1 MRRAGNRSRRPASV
15 SAWPAWRRWMVRGG
29 LCGLLAALCLVGYQ
43 WVPSAVAGLMTVRHV
58 SIAGTA
64 RLDRQDILAL
74 LNVSGES
81 SLLLLDRSRLEKQ
94 VEAHPWVASAS
105 VGRALPH
112 TLSVI
117 VVERKRAAVVR
128 DADGDVFVDDEGVV
142 LTPVSDAPTGY
153 LPTLV
158 GLSAAKLLEGDRAT
172 QARVRPALDF
182 AECLHRRFGRAV
194 TVDLGDARFLS
205 GHTDTHVV
213 LANHDFRQAWQ
224 QYLNLES
231 VLPEGHHRR
240 PHEIDLRFVG
250 QLIVRQKG

>member
-1 MRRAGNRSRRPASV
+1 MRRDRNRSRRPT
-15 SAWPAWRRWMVRGG
+15 SALTVWRRWLFRGG

-43 WVPSAVAGLMTVRHV
+43 WVPSAVAGLMTVQHV

-64 RLDRQDILAL
+64 RLDRRDILAL
-74 LNVSGES
+74 LNLPGDS

-117 VVERKRAAVVR
+117 VVERKPAALVRAA
-128 DADGDVFVDDEGVV
+128 DGAVFVDNEGVV
-142 LTPVSDAPTGY
+142 LTPASDVPTGR
-153 LPTLV
+153 LPTIV
-158 GLSAAKLLEGDRAT
+158 GFSAAKLLEGDRAT
-172 QARVRPALDF
+172 QDRVRKGLEF

-205 GHTDTHVV
+205 GHTDMRVV
-213 LANHDFRQAWQ
+213 LVKDDFRHAWQ

-231 VLPEGHHRR
+231 YLSEGHHPR

-250 QLIVRQKG
+250 KLIVRQKG